1 LTATIGPYAVSTVPD
16 TIESLKATVDL
27 LRKQI
32 RRYSRKPEIREA
44 AHEITANVPSQDS
57 TAEIAAVHEWI
68 RSNISFRADPA
79 GAELIECPLK
89 VIAKVRQGLPV
100 GLDCDDFTL
109 LAGSLLEALGHE
121 CRLKMIG
128 TTPGRYEH
136 VSLVVNDDQAGR
148 WIDFDLAIP
157 NAPLGA
163 TYDKPKSRWIES
175 VDGRLAGPP
184 AAGELHVDLA
194 GAHPSRLGLQPES
207 YPRGY
212 QLTIGP
218 DVWIRDGSE
227 SGDGA
232 RYWRKGA
239 GFGQIRAGAGVAELP
254 QLEQLEQ
261 PEAESEPVQAAPSEI
276 EPVDP
281 LDVAPGAGLRVAEPE
296 GETWIDIAPGAED
309 EGETWIDIGDDSAD
323 LEAGEETW
331 IDLADAVSAENIP
344 LAVPDKAIDAIMA
357 ESTDYSGPGTVN
369 VISAIA
375 AADIAMLRNL
385 STADLD
391 RIAFGGD
398 DSSQPAA
405 LAGIKKGWRKF
416 WRAISTPLR
425 KLAGGKV
432 GKLIRRVIFKVTDMF
447 GDRLGPM
454 VRRILVGR
462 LQLALIFSGNGWA
475 TILVRILVE
484 DIQDWR
490 DLVANI
496 VDDFLALSDEQQED
510 AIEDAA
516 SRADIEIDR
525 DSKLGEAIAL
535 LETEKDRAEA
545 EIRRIRKNLDEQLDE
560 ARAQM
565 EQKLVRAG
573 DRAREMIE
581 DGELFQGE
589 AWEQMQDYRAGLEQE
604 FSELK
609 KKGEDLY
616 SDQLAELEQIVADGQ
631 KWIEKKRWQAVAYQR
646 WHLDSID
653 LDMRLRLEE
662 FENDLQASVSAGL
675 VSFDEAANRI
685 RKREQE
691 IRREMRRQTEIAEKQ
706 IEGVVKAAEEF
717 KAEVAKKWK
726 AEADR
731 IFAYAQTFLNSQGAR
746 AQEAIEA
753 YVSEMGTNGLKT
765 LSRGLAADGID
776 LVKLLDAKGVDYNAV
791 LETMREADIARGLDL
806 DLTVASISLGEDAD
820 LELMRIFRDR
830 GETQRAEKLQR
841 SLERRGVWSTS
852 ANEQIGSE
860 VSDKIM
866 QAVLP
871 DGINLDL
878 ADRVYG
884 ASSRGLKTTRDG
896 RPIQAARKV
905 IQKKQIEQAAVT
917 VAGVGVAGVAL
928 SLLSRR
934 F

>member
-1 LTATIGPYAVSTVPD
+1 LTAAIGPYAVSTVPD
-16 TIESLKATVDL
+16 TIDSLKATVDL

-57 TAEIAAVHEWI
+57 TAEIAAVYNWL
-68 RSNISFRADPA
+68 RTNISFRADPA

-89 VIAKVRQGLPV
+89 IIAKVRDGLPV
-100 GLDCDDFTL
+100 GLDCDDFSL

-121 CRLKMIG
+121 VKLKMIG
-128 TTPGRYEH
+128 TTPSRYEH
-136 VSLVVNDDQAGR
+136 VSLLVLDDQAGR

-157 NAPLGA
+157 DAPLGA
-163 TYDKPKSRWIES
+163 TYDEPAARWIES

-194 GAHPSRLGLQPES
+194 GAHPSRLGMQPES

-239 GFGQIRAGAGVAELP
+239 GLGQVRAGAGAAELP

-261 PEAESEPVQAAPSEI
+261 PEAEREPAQALPSEI
-276 EPVDP
+276 EPVEPIDI
-281 LDVAPGAGLRVAEPE
+281 APGSGLRVAEPE
-296 GETWIDIAPGAED
+296 NETWIDVDPD
-309 EGETWIDIGDDSAD
+309 DETWIDIGNDSAD
-323 LEAGEETW
+323 VEAGEETW
-331 IDLADAVSAENIP
+331 IDFSDEVAAENIP
-344 LAVPDKAIDAIMA
+344 LAVPDNAIDAIMA

-391 RIAFGGD
+391 RIAFGD

-405 LAGIKKGWRKF
+405 LSGFKKGWRKF

-425 KLAGGKV
+425 KLAGGRV
-432 GKLIRRVIFKVTDMF
+432 GKLIRRVIFKVTDIF
-447 GDRLGPM
+447 GDRMGPM
-454 VRRILVGR
+454 IRRILVGR

-484 DIQDWR
+484 DLQDWR
-490 DLVANI
+490 DLVKNI
-496 VDDFLALSDEQQED
+496 VDDLMALAGEQRTELAED
-510 AIEDAA
+510 LAGKM
-516 SRADIEIDR
+516 DIEIDK
-525 DSKLGEAIAL
+525 DSKLSDAIEQ
-535 LETEKDRAEA
+535 LETQKDRAEA
-545 EIRRIRKNLDEQLDE
+545 EIRRIQKNLDEQLKN

-565 EQKLVRAG
+565 EEKLGYAAEEGRRLV
-573 DRAREMIE
+573 ES
-581 DGELFQGE
+581 GELLESE
-589 AWEQMQDYRAGLEQE
+589 AFKQMQSYRAGLEQE
-604 FSELK
+604 FSTLK
-609 KKGEDLY
+609 KRSEDLY
-616 SDQLAELEQIVADGQ
+616 ADQLAELEQAIADGQ
-631 KWIEKKRWQAVAYQR
+631 TWIEKKKWQATAYQR
-646 WHLDSID
+646 WRLDSIE
-653 LDMRLRLEE
+653 LDMRLRLDE
-662 FENDLQASVSAGL
+662 FEQGLQESVQSGL
-675 VSFDEAANRI
+675 VSFDEANRRI
-685 RKREQE
+685 RRREQE
-691 IRREMRRQTEIAEKQ
+691 IRAEMRKQVKVSERQIQESMKLAEQ
-706 IEGVVKAAEEF
+706 F
-717 KAEVAKKWK
+717 KAEVTKKIR

-731 IFAYAQTFLNSQGAR
+731 IFRYAQDFMATTGDR
-746 AQEAIEA
+746 AQTALEGYLGE
-753 YVSEMGTNGLKT
+753 VGTAGFKNLA
-765 LSRGLAADGID
+765 RGLAAEGYD
-776 LVKLLDAKGVDYNAV
+776 LMKLIQSKGLDYDALAAK
-791 LETMREADIARGLDL
+791 MREADLAQGLDL
-806 DLTVASISLGEDAD
+806 DWTAASISFAEDTD
-820 LELMRIFRDR
+820 LELMRIFRER
-830 GETQRAEKLQR
+830 GETQRAERLQR
-841 SLERRGVWSTS
+841 SLERRGVWSR
-852 ANEQIGSE
+852 AAGEQIGSE
-860 VSDKIM
+860 VSDQIM

-871 DGINLDL
+871 EGIDLDL

-884 ASSRGLKTTRDG
+884 ASSRCKKTTRDG

-905 IQKKQIEQAAVT
+905 VKKKQIEQTAVA